1 MLEEIDVVSLT
12 PELRVLLG
20 EDEGDVVSGSHT
32 HLLTKEPE
40 SSEYRFSSS

>member
-20 EDEGDVVSGSHT
+20 EGDVVLGSPT
-32 HLLTKEPE
+32 HLLTKQPE